1 METSKKPSREILDA
15 VEGQERGEGARAQ
28 EELEK
33 AMRRRTDVLAKA
45 LSEKPPVP
53 EVRGVPISTRAPVR
67 RQSAVWLAAIALSA
81 TVTLLLAMNVTAI
94 VAWLEGGRQDTR
106 VATPRQG
113 PAQTPA
119 PPDPA
124 ERGAGPRP

>member
-1 METSKKPSREILDA
+1 MEPSKKPSREILDA

-94 VAWLEGGRQDTR
+94 VAWLEGGRQDT
-106 VATPRQG
+106 TPRPG
-113 PAQTPA
+113 SAQPPA

-124 ERGAGPRP
+124 ERGAAPRP